1 MSWTIQEALAWLDG
15 HDNFE
20 AKGAFAKEP
29 SLEPVATLIEALGIS
44 PSEFRTIHVTGTN
57 GKGSVSRICTELLV
71 RMGQKVGTFLSP
83 HLDRVNERILI
94 GGAPV
99 SDRLLASELLV
110 VSGLEEK
117 LGLSLSW
124 FEVLTATALS
134 LFYAEGVEAAVIEV
148 GIGGTWDSTNVV
160 DGDVAVV
167 TLVGHDHLELLG
179 PGLEGVAENKAGIIK
194 PDSVAVLGAIP
205 DELMDYFRDRP
216 SRGVL
221 RLGHEFTA
229 SDQALGVGGWRFD
242 LRTPITIYEEL
253 FVALH
258 GRHQVDNAAVAI
270 TAVEALVGSSLD
282 YDTVGGA
289 LAGVSVPVRAEV
301 IYRNPLVLADGAHN
315 SEAAEALART
325 MAEEFAGI
333 EPVYGVV
340 AMLAGKDAR
349 AVIGSLKPRLAGVFV
364 TTVGDQRS
372 MSTSAL
378 GAAALE
384 AGCSVLEAATV
395 EEAVSEA
402 MEMAGEDGAVVV
414 FGSFRTAARARRFLQ
429 S

>member
-1 MSWTIQEALAWLDG
+1 MGWTIQEALAWLDG

-20 AKGAFAKEP
+20 TKGAFVKEP

-83 HLDRVNERILI
+83 HLDRVNERILL
-94 GGAPV
+94 GGLPV
-99 SDRLLASELLV
+99 SDDLLASELLLV
-110 VSGLEEK
+110 AGMEEQ

-124 FEVLTATALS
+124 FEVLTAAALS

-148 GIGGTWDSTNVV
+148 GIGGTWDSTNVI

-167 TLVGHDHLELLG
+167 TSVGHDHLELLG

-194 PDSVAVLGAIP
+194 PASVVVLGAIP
-205 DELMDYFRDRP
+205 EELVGYFRSRP

-221 RLGHEFTA
+221 RLGHDVAA
-229 SDQALGVGGWRFD
+229 SDQTLGVGGWRFD
-242 LRTPITIYEEL
+242 LRTPRTIYQEL

-270 TAVEALVGSSLD
+270 AAVEALAESSLD
-282 YDTVGGA
+282 YDTVAGA
-289 LAGVSVPVRAEV
+289 LAGVSVPGRAEV
-301 IYRNPLVLADGAHN
+301 IYRNPLVVADGAHN
-315 SEAAEALART
+315 AEAAEALART

-333 EPVYGVV
+333 EPVYGVA

-349 AVIGSLKPRLAGVFV
+349 AVIKPMKPRLTGIFV
-364 TTVGDQRS
+364 TTVGEQRS
-372 MSTSAL
+372 MSAAAL

-384 AGCSVLEAATV
+384 EGCSVLEAATV

-402 MEMAGEDGAVVV
+402 MEMAGEEGAVVV
-414 FGSFRTAARARRFLQ
+414 FGSFRTAARARRFLL